1 MTEKN
6 VVFIFSGDNDDLE
19 SSVNEARDSI
29 DGLKTSTKQAS
40 DGMKDGF
47 GKAKKSADN
56 LKKGTADAAKS
67 TAEMKTK
74 VSEAQEALGAM
85 GAAISVVNPE
95 LGMMVQQSSA
105 LVGGVKGL
113 ITAGNLLAGSLGA
126 SFAVVAAAAAAIAVA
141 VVIAGKAIQASWTE
155 ATQASRTLKA
165 SIERAQQAI
174 DPARVLAAAKAWE
187 SMADVLEDLELA
199 YRLAEGS
206 IDQYDIAAMKAVET
220 IRQQGQA
227 EVFLLGIKAQKL
239 KIEQME
245 LENLRALGGLN
256 VKEELH
262 ASKRIAQL
270 REEFDLAV
278 MVKTGAEEEI
288 QLMAIEANARIN
300 QIRGIKEANDARKEA
315 IETRNEEDTV
325 ASEATEK
332 EKRRLSDL
340 GAAMAAIS
348 AMEHDATQ
356 STLEGIDLI
365 ESKRDDALDA
375 LRDRYIEARALT
387 IEDYDGRLE
396 ATVAYREAKK
406 AIEDEFDELRTEKEQ
421 ELSGQRA
428 ELQAREIQNSITA
441 AQITADAIGSIADD
455 MFSRRKSNLDSLR
468 EYRAKHGQD
477 MSKAEKKRLN
487 KEIKEEKKAMR
498 KIAVAQ
504 KAAALIDVAIKTIQ
518 GIMSAW
524 ATFGAFPPV
533 AAALSAVIGAAG
545 IASGVAIASQAVEFH
560 RGGVVDAKLL
570 DGESVLNRQATQ
582 ALGNEGVDA
591 LNRAGSTSPAAMASS
606 VTLIIGRR
614 EAREIVRTDVRSGGL
629 ITQEIGR
636 IANTYGNVGLSG
648 LPVLA

>member
-95 LGMMVQQSSA
+95 LGMMIQQSSA
-105 LVGGVKGL
+105 LVGGIKGL
-113 ITAGNLLAGSLGA
+113 ITAASMLNIAFAPLAITVAAVGAA
-126 SFAVVAAAAAAIAVA
+126 SFALYKVWE
-141 VVIAGKAIQASWTE
+141 AGRAPSRELRAEVKALQDELDPGKIDLATASWE
-155 ATQASRTLKA
+155 GFIR
-165 SIERAQQAI
+165 SI
-174 DPARVLAAAKAWE
+174 
-187 SMADVLEDLELA
+187 EDLETNLGLVRAGFSAAEIRNAKMVGAARELA
-199 YRLAEGS
+199 ATKVAGIEEN
-206 IDQYDIAAMKAVET
+206 IAKQRE
-220 IRQQGQA
+220 IRA
-227 EVFLLGIKAQKL
+227 KKVA
-239 KIEQME
+239 E
-245 LENLRALGGLN
+245 LEALGGGD
-256 VKEELH
+256 
-262 ASKRIAQL
+262 SSRFIALDAEIVQL
-270 REEFDLAV
+270 DEIVRGYEGLIVVTREEEAITVERINSLERGTKATV
-278 MVKTGAEEEI
+278 TNTTALKKGTEAAKEAEE
-288 QLMAIEANARIN
+288 QAKALAEAKA
-300 QIRGIKEANDARKEA
+300 E
-315 IETRNEEDTV
+315 
-325 ASEATEK
+325 

-406 AIEDEFDELRTEKEQ
+406 AIEDEFDELRIEKEQ

-504 KAAALIDVAIKTIQ
+504 KAAALIDVAIKTVQ
-518 GIMSAW
+518 GIMSVW
-524 ATFGAFPPV
+524 ATFAAAPPV
-533 AAALSAVIGAAG
+533 AAALSAVIGAVG

>member
-40 DGMKDGF
+40 DGIKDGF

-113 ITAGNLLAGSLGA
+113 VTVATLLGSSLGA
-126 SFAVVAAAAAAIAVA
+126 VSIALAAVAAVAATLGNAWSKARDTANSLDASIKAVQASLSPKRILETAAAWRQFNGTIASLDDQLLILNGTYDAIDATLAANIATIREQSRARLLDVA
-141 VVIAGKAIQASWTE
+141 AGYAQLEMERQLQQQKLASGELSVKEQIAAQERIDAIQAE
-155 ATQASRTLKA
+155 LPLAK
-165 SIERAQQAI
+165 ERI
-174 DPARVLAAAKAWE
+174 D
-187 SMADVLEDLELA
+187 
-199 YRLAEGS
+199 
-206 IDQYDIAAMKAVET
+206 AV
-220 IRQQGQA
+220 
-227 EVFLLGIKAQKL
+227 K
-239 KIEQME
+239 
-245 LENLRALGGLN
+245 
-256 VKEELH
+256 H
-262 ASKRIAQL
+262 
-270 REEFDLAV
+270 
-278 MVKTGAEEEI
+278 EI
-288 QLMAIEANARIN
+288 QLGIEEAKLLAERTRQRQMETEAQRESTSARV
-300 QIRGIKEANDARKEA
+300 ESTDAA
-315 IETRNEEDTV
+315 VEEEKV
-325 ASEATEK
+325 KAEATEK

-340 GAAMAAIS
+340 GAAMEAIS

-504 KAAALIDVAIKTIQ
+504 KAAALIDVAIKTVQ
-518 GIMSAW
+518 GIMSVW
-524 ATFGAFPPV
+524 ATFAAAPPV
-533 AAALSAVIGAAG
+533 AAALSAVIGAVG